1 MQLTWFVH
9 DPVDT
14 DTAAEL
20 LSRYAARK
28 IQTKKTLATDPRLWL
43 VSALLPEYN
52 REPRQ
57 DRTYQQR
64 IWS

>member
-9 DPVDT
+9 DPVDA
-14 DTAAEL
+14 DTANEL
-20 LSRYAARK
+20 LSRYAARN

-43 VSALLPEYN
+43 VSALLPESRY
-52 REPRQ
+52 EPKAS
-57 DRTYQQR
+57 RTYQHK